1 MKKPFYKRWWFI
13 VIAILFGLTLLG
25 AIFGEE
31 AETTK
36 DEDIEQEKVETSA
49 SSTVEEKEEVEEV
62 KEETKEQPEHPK
74 VEQKNESKQET
85 KQKVNEPEW
94 QTKIK
99 EIANNSDTA
108 ADKYYAVEKFMMEYR
123 EKVTDDEVEQFKND
137 IINDYKSGT
146 YLSEPNNHE
155 RMLTNIFK
163 SYIIERKTDGNI
175 KDFAFDYQQNLK
187 YVYRGVD
194 TVDSEAV
201 KSNEHQMNK
210 ALEQIK

>member
-13 VIAILFGLTLLG
+13 VIAILAALTILG
-25 AIFGEE
+25 AIIGEDT
-31 AETTK
+31 ETSK
-36 DEDIEQEKVETSA
+36 DEDTEQEKVETSA
-49 SSTVEEKEEVEEV
+49 SVE
-62 KEETKEQPEHPK
+62 
-74 VEQKNESKQET
+74 
-85 KQKVNEPEW
+85 NEPTW

-99 EIANNSDTA
+99 EIANNSDSA
-108 ADKYYAVEKFMMEYR
+108 ADKYYAIEKFMMEYR

-163 SYIIERKTDGNI
+163 SYIVERKSEDAV

-210 ALEQIK
+210 ALEQMK

>member
-31 AETTK
+31 TETTK

-49 SSTVEEKEEVEEV
+49 PAEEKEEKEV
-62 KEETKEQPEHPK
+62 KEEPKEEP
-74 VEQKNESKQET
+74 KQET
-85 KQKVNEPEW
+85 KEQQTTEPEW

-99 EIANNSDTA
+99 EIANNSDSA
-108 ADKYYAVEKFMMEYR
+108 ADKYYAIEKFMMEYR